1 MSEIIDQLKQLM
13 QSLGE
18 TDYSMQ
24 HKAHISQSTIYRI
37 LEGKT
42 SDPGVHKIDGLARA
56 LGYRLSLV
64 PMNEY
69 YTQVDYGSEVDTLGK
84 IIALVESLSLTRG
97 INLSPEEK
105 AELILSNYRA
115 NSSKEELGVR
125 IANLK

>member
-1 MSEIIDQLKQLM
+1 MSEIIDQIKQLM

-56 LGYRLSLV
+56 LGYRLALV
-64 PMNEY
+64 PMSEY
-69 YTQVDYGSEVDTLGK
+69 YTQVDYGAEVDTLGK
-84 IIALVESLSLTRG
+84 IIALVESLSATRG
-97 INLSPEEK
+97 IELTPEEK

-115 NSSKEELGVR
+115 NSSKEELGMR

>member
-64 PMNEY
+64 PMSEY

-84 IIALVESLSLTRG
+84 IIALVESLSTTRG